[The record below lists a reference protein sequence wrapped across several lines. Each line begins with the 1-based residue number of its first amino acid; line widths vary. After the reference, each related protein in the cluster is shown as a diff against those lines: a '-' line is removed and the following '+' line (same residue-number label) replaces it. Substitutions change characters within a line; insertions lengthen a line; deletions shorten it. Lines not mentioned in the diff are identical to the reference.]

1 MTWIANDVGFIGA
14 LPVIGLIAY
23 LWGLWWREASAGM
36 SDPAAVL
43 FALSTMMM
51 FYFPANNEVFAS
63 YEGYTI
69 LSVWLVVWLWH
80 RRARAVSALAS
91 G

>member
-1 MTWIANDVGFIGA
+1 
-14 LPVIGLIAY
+14 
-23 LWGLWWREASAGM
+23 LWALWWREAAAGM
-36 SDPAAVL
+36 SDAATVL

-63 YEGYTI
+63 YEGYAI
-69 LSVWLVVWLWH
+69 LAVWLVVWLWH
-80 RRARAVSALAS
+80 RRARAVSTLAP